1 MFTTFLSWS
10 NQIFFGK
17 FINKNEEYKPEQ
29 SPYQLKLSNT
39 FISGSGLF
47 ISYASGRRKKKT
59 PKTEEPKQTRGVNL
73 SRIFFPSIARRFLSY
88 LGNLALAQRRK
99 ARLKQTPALL
109 SAGCVGTEGHCSLMS
124 EI

>member
-10 NQIFFGK
+10 NQLFFGK

-47 ISYASGRRKKKT
+47 ISYASGRRKKQKQ
-59 PKTEEPKQTRGVNL
+59 TEEPKQTRGVNL
-73 SRIFFPSIARRFLSY
+73 SRIFFSFGSSPISVIF
-88 LGNLALAQRRK
+88 RK
-99 ARLKQTPALL
+99 SGIGTKKKSTVKANARLTVRGLCRNGGPLFP
-109 SAGCVGTEGHCSLMS
+109 HF
-124 EI
+124 